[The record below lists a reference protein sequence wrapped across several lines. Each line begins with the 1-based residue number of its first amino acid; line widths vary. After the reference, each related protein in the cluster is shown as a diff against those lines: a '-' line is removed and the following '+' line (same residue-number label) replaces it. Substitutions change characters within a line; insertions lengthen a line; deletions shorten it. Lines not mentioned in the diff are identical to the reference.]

1 MDTNSQMQLAESHL
15 VQSEQ
20 FMGDNQSS
28 TNSINDHIKRYQTQ
42 STQLQ
47 SKLDEKKNS
56 ELLSILEASVAT
68 WNIETNNDIAFGL
81 DNLQFEYGL
90 NDNQIEYEFL
100 RLRSHVIYTTACAH
114 AAFFVGIANRIRRD
128 LNNLKKGFD
137 TVQKS
142 SILLTE
148 MKQIAGLQIGII
160 GLLNGIYV
168 LKI

>member
-15 VQSEQ
+15 VHSEQ
-20 FMGDNQSS
+20 FIEDNHST
-28 TNSINDHIKRYQTQ
+28 TNSINSHIRRYQAA
-42 STQLQ
+42 SGQLQ
-47 SKLDEKKNS
+47 SKQDEKKNS

-68 WNIETNNDIAFGL
+68 WNIETNNNIAYGL

-100 RLRSHVIYTTACAH
+100 RLRSHVIYTTACAN

-128 LNNLKKGFD
+128 LENLKKGFD
-137 TVQKS
+137 TVQKT

-148 MKQIAGLQIGII
+148 MKHIAGLQIGII
-160 GLLNGIYV
+160 GSLNEMC
-168 LKI
+168 L